1 MRSSEKEEKYERR
14 REGREMN
21 VFHHLSIRV
30 E

>member
-14 REGREMN
+14 REGREMEE
-21 VFHHLSIRV
+21 FDHWSIRV